1 MNTQINKYLKAIC
14 LSLIWVNFSYANS
27 IVSLTPHFKGVA
39 IENSECAP
47 CDEPAPNNFK
57 IIEASPS
64 TLKATWDPPTNQPH
78 EYNIKVFLFENGS
91 LLQNFNKPGSTTEVV
106 VTNLAPN
113 TTYEVKITP
122 VCEDGTMG
130 TESRSDI
137 ATTSIIDLIVSGY
150 SAPPSYDFNCTIDA
164 VDEYCNISPPEGN
177 VVLFR
182 IFKTGTNQ
190 SRDFGVFRP
199 NECDNYVIKTPAGNN
214 KFSFA
219 CDGSTL
225 TINYLGSLAGN
236 FAITIPEA
244 PNTPRRFT
252 ALDLVTGS
260 SGFQVQRI
268 VVESG
273 YPDNQ
278 PGGACP
284 GSNRSSNAAF
294 VPAFNIAPN
303 PFTNQ
308 LDIQVPTANINE
320 SIELN
325 LYDLQGRRV
334 MVLRSPGGQQ
344 TITLNTGHLSP
355 GIYFLRVESGGLVQ
369 TVKVVKT
376 Q

>member
-1 MNTQINKYLKAIC
+1 MNIHINAYFKAIC
-14 LSLIWVNFSYANS
+14 LSFIWINVTYANS
-27 IVSLTPHFKGVA
+27 ALSLSLLFNDVA

-47 CDEPAPNNFK
+47 CDEPAPDNFK
-57 IIEASPS
+57 IVEASPS
-64 TLKATWDPPTNQPH
+64 TLKATWDAPATQPH
-78 EYNIKVFLFENGS
+78 EYNIQVFLFENGS
-91 LLQNFNKPGSTTEVV
+91 LLQDFNIPGSAIEVV

-137 ATTSIIDLIVSGY
+137 ITTPIIEIVVSGY
-150 SAPPSYDFNCTIDA
+150 STPPSYDFNCTIDA

-199 NECDNYVIKTPAGNN
+199 NECDNYVIKTPPGNN

-294 VPAFNIAPN
+294 ASAFSIAPN
-303 PFTNQ
+303 PFSNQ
-308 LDIQVPTANINE
+308 LHIQVPTANINE
-320 SIELN
+320 TVELN

-334 MVLRSPGGQQ
+334 MLLRSPGGQQ

-355 GIYFLRVESGGLVQ
+355 GMYFLRVESGGLVQ